1 MIFVRTLPFMIALRR
16 VSVVAAF
23 FSFVACGGKSR
34 NEGFDVSRL
43 STEQRADYELFAR
56 RCSKCHS
63 LARPLGSGIDDD
75 EHWERYFERMRLIPG
90 SGLYTEDKGPILRFL
105 HVYSMEQRRKQ
116 AEKAAALSPAPLL
129 PETPSDGGAE

>member
-1 MIFVRTLPFMIALRR
+1 MIALRTLG
-16 VSVVAAF
+16 VVAAL
-23 FSFVACGGKSR
+23 SSLVACAGKGHS
-34 NEGFDVSRL
+34 EGFDVSRL
-43 STEQRADYELFAR
+43 SAEQRADYELFAR

-90 SGLYTEDKGPILRFL
+90 SGLYAEDRGPILRFL

-116 AEKAAALSPAPLL
+116 AEKAAALSPPPL
-129 PETPSDGGAE
+129 PGTPSDGGAE